1 MRRGSAVGVFAVGCA
16 ALVTAWRVG
25 DGSATP
31 SAAGA
36 HLVSP
41 ASAPSVVPGAT
52 ASARATSGTTTGS
65 SSGATAGRTS
75 SPSPSSTRRTI
86 DGGAAHTQYGTVQ
99 VRIVMTGGRLTDV
112 TAVHLTDSSSRSV
125 SISAYAAPILRRE
138 ALAAQ
143 SARID
148 TVSGASYTSQ
158 GYIQSLQSALDLART
173 NG

>member
-1 MRRGSAVGVFAVGCA
+1 M
-16 ALVTAWRVG
+16 
-25 DGSATP
+25 
-31 SAAGA
+31 
-36 HLVSP
+36 
-41 ASAPSVVPGAT
+41 
-52 ASARATSGTTTGS
+52 
-65 SSGATAGRTS
+65 
-75 SPSPSSTRRTI
+75 
-86 DGGAAHTQYGTVQ
+86 Q